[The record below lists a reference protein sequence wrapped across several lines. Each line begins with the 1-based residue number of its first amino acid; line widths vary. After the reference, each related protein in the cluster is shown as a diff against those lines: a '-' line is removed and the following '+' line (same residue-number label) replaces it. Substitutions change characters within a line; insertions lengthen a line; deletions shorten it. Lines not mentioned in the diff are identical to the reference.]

1 MTHKIP
7 VRLVDTKS
15 QRIEA
20 HELMISGPMTAQ
32 DIKDARAFLER
43 RAAILNKRPAGQWHM
58 AQGVITMWVHA

>member
-7 VRLVDTKS
+7 VRLVDTNS

-20 HELMISGPMTAQ
+20 HELMTSGPITAQ
-32 DIKDARAFLER
+32 DIKDAKAFLER
-43 RAAILNKRPAGQWHM
+43 RAAILNKRLANQWHM

>member
-7 VRLVDTKS
+7 VRLVDTNS

-20 HELMISGPMTAQ
+20 HELLTSGPLTAQ
-32 DIKDARAFLER
+32 DIKDANAFLVR
-43 RAAILNKRPAGQWHM
+43 RAQVLGKRPAGVWHM

>member
-7 VRLVDTKS
+7 ARLVDTNS

-20 HELMISGPMTAQ
+20 HELMIPGPITAQ
-32 DIKDARAFLER
+32 DIKDAKAFLER

-58 AQGVITMWVHA
+58 AQGVITLWVHA